1 MIQIIYKLLEI
12 NESYNESFNVV
23 KLFNYLLISRENI
36 YFLSNDIFIDKINK
50 FIYEICK
57 LIFLKYTNE
66 QEVIKL
72 SEIMLN
78 KILEIS
84 KNKDDLKSYLD
95 YNLQV
100 LVVNTLILCLKL
112 THIILEKNF
121 HSDLFRKAVLEKIT
135 RCLIEVMYT

>member
-1 MIQIIYKLLEI
+1 
-12 NESYNESFNVV
+12 
-23 KLFNYLLISRENI
+23 
-36 YFLSNDIFIDKINK
+36 
-50 FIYEICK
+50 
-57 LIFLKYTNE
+57 
-66 QEVIKL
+66 
-72 SEIMLN
+72 LN

-121 HSDLFRKAVLEKIT
+121 HSDVFRKAVLEKIT
-135 RCLIEVMYT
+135 RCLIEVVYV

>member
-50 FIYEICK
+50 LIYEICK

>member
-12 NESYNESFNVV
+12 NESYNESFNIV

-50 FIYEICK
+50 LIYEICK
-57 LIFLKYTNE
+57 LIFQKYTND

-72 SEIMLN
+72 SEILLN

-121 HSDLFRKAVLEKIT
+121 HSDVFRKAVLEKIT
-135 RCLIEVMYT
+135 RCLIEVVYV